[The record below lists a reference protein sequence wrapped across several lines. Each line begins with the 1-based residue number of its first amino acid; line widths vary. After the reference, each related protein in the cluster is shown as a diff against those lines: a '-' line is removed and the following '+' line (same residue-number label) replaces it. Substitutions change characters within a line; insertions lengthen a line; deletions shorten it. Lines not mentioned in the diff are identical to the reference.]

1 MTGTRKE
8 YGALKKDRHFYW
20 KLFYS
25 TFLLSGFTFG
35 GGFVIVPLM
44 RKKFVE
50 EYGWLEEQEMLNITA
65 ISQSSPG
72 AIAVNASILVG
83 YQLAGVPG
91 AAITI
96 VATVL
101 PPLIIISVISL
112 FYMAFRANPVVNAVM
127 HGMQAGVAAVIADVV
142 LRMGREV
149 VNERRLSSVLVMVGA
164 FLAVYAL
171 DVNII
176 LVILVCGALGVFF
189 TMRRDKHREERT

>member
-189 TMRRDKHREERT
+189 TMRRDKYREERT

>member
-8 YGALKKDRHFYW
+8 YGALKKDRQFYW

-101 PPLIIISVISL
+101 PPLLIISVISL

-142 LRMGREV
+142 LRMGRDV
-149 VNERRLSSVLVMVGA
+149 VNERRLSSVLVMLGA

-176 LVILVCGALGVFF
+176 LVILACGALGVFF
-189 TMRRDKHREERT
+189 TLRRGKHREERA